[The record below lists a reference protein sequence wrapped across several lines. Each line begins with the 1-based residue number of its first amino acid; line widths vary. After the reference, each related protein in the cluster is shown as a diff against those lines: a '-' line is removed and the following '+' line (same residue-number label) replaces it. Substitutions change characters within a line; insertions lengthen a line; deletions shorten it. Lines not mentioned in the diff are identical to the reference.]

1 MANEIRVEKYMC
13 ITKRKDRQDNTIS
26 GWCDH
31 LKFQKRTEQN
41 IFDKNSE
48 GEALKT
54 NIKNYSSNI

>member
-1 MANEIRVEKYMC
+1 MMWPPKIP
-13 ITKRKDRQDNTIS
+13 
-26 GWCDH
+26 
-31 LKFQKRTEQN
+31 KRTEQN